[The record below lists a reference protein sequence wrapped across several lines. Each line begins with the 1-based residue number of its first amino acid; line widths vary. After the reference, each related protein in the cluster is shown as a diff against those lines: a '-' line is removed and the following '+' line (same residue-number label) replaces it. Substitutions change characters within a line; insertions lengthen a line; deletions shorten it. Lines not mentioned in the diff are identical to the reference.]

1 MKGYK
6 GFNKGMVCRGKQYA
20 ENTTYEEPEAIVCD
34 KGMHFCKNPMDVLN
48 YYPLINSDGTFNEF
62 AEVEAD
68 EDECKTDD
76 NIKYCTKRLKIGAK
90 LKLPKFID
98 VCVEY
103 LKEVTTQAEDEKED
117 SGDSAQMASSGD
129 SAQMASSGDSAKMAS
144 SGDYAQMASS
154 GDSAKMASSGYSAQ
168 MASSGDYAQMA
179 SSGDYAQMASSG
191 YSAQMASSG
200 DSAKMASSGYSAQMA
215 SSGDYAKMISEG
227 EHAVIMCAGHNSIA
241 KAKRGS
247 WITLSEWRI
256 LNGEYI
262 PVMVK
267 TEYVDGGKIKEDVF
281 YRLVNGEF
289 QEVEQC

>member
-20 ENTTYEEPEAIVCD
+20 ENTTFEEPEAIICEN
-34 KGMHFCKNPMDVLN
+34 GMHFCKNPMDVLN
-48 YYPLINSDGTFNEF
+48 FYPLIADNCTLNEF
-62 AEVEAD
+62 AEVEGD
-68 EDECKTDD
+68 ENECKTDD
-76 NIKYCTKRLKIGAK
+76 NIKYCTKKLKIGAK

-117 SGDSAQMASSGD
+117 SGDSAK
-129 SAQMASSGDSAKMAS
+129 MASSGDSAKMAS

-154 GDSAKMASSGYSAQ
+154 GDCAQMASSGYYAKMASSGDCAKMASSGY
-168 MASSGDYAQMA
+168 YAK
-179 SSGDYAQMASSG
+179 
-191 YSAQMASSG
+191 MASSG
-200 DSAKMASSGYSAQMA
+200 DSAKMASSGYYAQMA
-215 SSGDYAKMISEG
+215 SSGDYAQMASEG

-247 WITLSEWRI
+247 WITLSEWRKI
-256 LNGEYI
+256 NGEYI

-267 TEYVDGGKIKEDVF
+267 TEYVDGGRIKEDVF
-281 YRLVNGEF
+281 YKLVNGEF

>member
-20 ENTTYEEPEAIVCD
+20 ENTTFEEPKAIICEN
-34 KGMHFCKNPMDVLN
+34 GMHFCKNPMDVLN
-48 YYPLINSDGTFNEF
+48 FYPLIADNCTLNEF
-62 AEVEAD
+62 AEVEGD
-68 EDECKTDD
+68 ENECKTDD
-76 NIKYCTKRLKIGAK
+76 NIKYCTKKLKIGAK

-117 SGDSAQMASSGD
+117 SGDSA
-129 SAQMASSGDSAKMAS
+129 
-144 SGDYAQMASS
+144 
-154 GDSAKMASSGYSAQ
+154 KMASSGY
-168 MASSGDYAQMA
+168 
-179 SSGDYAQMASSG
+179 YAQMASSG

-200 DSAKMASSGYSAQMA
+200 YYAKMA
-215 SSGDYAKMISEG
+215 SSGDYAQMASEG

-247 WITLSEWRI
+247 WITLSEWREI
-256 LNGEYI
+256 NGEYI
-262 PVMVK
+262 PIMVK
-267 TEYVDGGKIKEDVF
+267 TEYVDGGRIKEDVF
-281 YRLVNGEF
+281 YKLVNGEF